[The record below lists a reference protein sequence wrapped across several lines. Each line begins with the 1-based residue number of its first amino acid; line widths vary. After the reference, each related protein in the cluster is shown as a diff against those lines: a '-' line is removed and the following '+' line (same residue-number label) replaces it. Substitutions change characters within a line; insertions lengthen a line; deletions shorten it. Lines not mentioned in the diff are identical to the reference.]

1 VESLIEEL
9 LLIRKEKV
17 EQLEKMKTLTYEEVG
32 QAIVKPFFRW
42 SGLSKELDRVF
53 ELEAIKTSY
62 RLMINFVPPGLSPED
77 LRTLVHEILE
87 SIDRLDEVIEN
98 APKLSTSLLL
108 QTRLEASPFNEQKK
122 IYNL

>member
-1 VESLIEEL
+1 MESLIKEL
-9 LLIRKEKV
+9 ILIRMEKV
-17 EQLEKMKTLTYEEVG
+17 NQLEKMKTLTYEEVG
-32 QAIVKPFFRW
+32 QAIVKPFYRW

-62 RLMINFVPPGLSPED
+62 RLMIKFVPEGLCPDD

-87 SIDRLDEVIEN
+87 SIDRLDKFIED

-108 QTRLEASPFNEQKK
+108 QTRLEARPFDEQKK